1 MLERVRNF
9 TVGAGLRTAIA
20 TAVIAGTVAV
30 STTGAS
36 AWNGRRGY
44 WGPSGGA
51 VAAGV
56 IGGVALGALAAGA
69 YRPYYRPAPA
79 YVDPDPVYYR
89 PACHWEGRRV
99 WDGWGWRLQRVRVCE
114 RY

>member
-1 MLERVRNF
+1 MLNQVKSFAAHKGVR
-9 TVGAGLRTAIA
+9 
-20 TAVIAGTVAV
+20 AVIAAVAIAGTLAV
-30 STTGAS
+30 SSTEAS
-36 AWNGRRGY
+36 AWNGRRG
-44 WGPSGGA
+44 WHPGGGA

-69 YRPYYRPAPA
+69 YRPYYRPAPV
-79 YVDPDPVYYR
+79 YVDPQPVYYR

-99 WDGWGWRLQRVRVCE
+99 WDGWGWRMERVRVCE